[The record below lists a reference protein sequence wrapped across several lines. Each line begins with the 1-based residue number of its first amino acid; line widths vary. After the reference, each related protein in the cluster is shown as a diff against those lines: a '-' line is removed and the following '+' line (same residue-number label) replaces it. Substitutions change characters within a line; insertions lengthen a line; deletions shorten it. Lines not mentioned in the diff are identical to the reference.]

1 MPFALGFP
9 KDECAGLSE
18 GECNSPPQIFAK
30 MNGIATN
37 PLPFFFLG
45 THMTTS
51 SANPELDIDRTA
63 RVADARRLVVKVGS
77 NVLTWEGGLNLEVV
91 AALGRQICTL
101 MDAGREVILVSSG
114 AMAAGLKKMNFAARP
129 DTIPERQAVSAV
141 GQAGLILE
149 YELAFGRYGRRVA
162 QVLLTGDGLHS
173 RKRYLNARNTLNQLL
188 EWGVAPIINENDTVS
203 VEEIKFGDNDN
214 LSAMIALMA
223 GADLLINL
231 TDIDGLYDRDPRS
244 HSEARL
250 IPLVTTIGR
259 EVENCASGIVGSLGT
274 GGMLTKIKA
283 ARKVNTAGIPMII
296 AGGRVPDVLRRL
308 LEGEKLG
315 TFFAPK
321 KERMANRK
329 SWIGFSVRPRGGLRI
344 DPGAVRALVERGKS
358 LLPIGITAVEGDFRV
373 GAPVEILNPDGEVV
387 GVGLVNYGAADIRKI
402 QGLRSD
408 GIREKLGDRPY
419 DEVVHRDNL
428 TIVLPVPV

>member
-1 MPFALGFP
+1 MI
-9 KDECAGLSE
+9 
-18 GECNSPPQIFAK
+18 SPSP
-30 MNGIATN
+30 
-37 PLPFFFLG
+37 
-45 THMTTS
+45 HS
-51 SANPELDIDRTA
+51 DLDIDRAA
-63 RVADARRLVVKVGS
+63 RLSDAHRVVVKVGS

-91 AALGRQICTL
+91 AAISRQICTL
-101 MDAGREVILVSSG
+101 IDGGREVVLVSSG
-114 AMAAGLKKMNFAARP
+114 AMAAGLKKMGFPARP
-129 DTIPERQAVSAV
+129 DTIPERQAVAAV

-173 RKRYLNARNTLNQLL
+173 RKRYLNARNTINQLL
-188 EWGVAPIINENDTVS
+188 EWGVVPIINENDTVS

-214 LSAMIALMA
+214 LSAMIALML

-231 TDIDGLYDRDPRS
+231 TDIDGLYDCDPRS
-244 HSEARL
+244 HPEARL

-259 EVENCASGIVGSLGT
+259 EVETCATGIPGSLGT

-283 ARKVNTAGIPMII
+283 ARKVNTAGIPMVI
-296 AGGRVPDVLRRL
+296 AGGRAPDVLPRL
-308 LEGEKLG
+308 LEGETLG

-321 KERMANRK
+321 KEKMANRK
-329 SWIGFSVRPRGGLRI
+329 SWIGFSVRPSGGLRI
-344 DPGAVRALVERGKS
+344 DAGAVHALVERGKS
-358 LLPIGITAVEGDFRV
+358 LLPIGITGVEGDFRV
-373 GAPVEILNPDGEVV
+373 GAPVEIRNPEGEVV
-387 GVGLVNYGAADIRKI
+387 AVGLANYGSADIRKI

-408 GIREKLGDRPY
+408 GIREQLGDRPY